1 MKNVNVDKNLSEVFE
16 VEVVETEP
24 VVDEKIEVIEGNV
37 ELAKDSEIRISK
49 INANS
54 DYDLV
59 RQNMKDIIDQGKI
72 AIEGILDVAGEGDSP
87 RAYEVVSQLLKS
99 TSEANKDLLDL
110 HKKKKEL
117 EKEEGSSRKNQ
128 TTNNNLFVGSTKDL
142 QRMLGRILKD
152 DEENNQ
158 RELPRKS

>member
-1 MKNVNVDKNLSEVFE
+1 MSDVDKNLSEQFD
-16 VEVVETEP
+16 VEPIDDKPVVEKVEI
-24 VVDEKIEVIEGNV
+24 VEGKL
-37 ELAKDSEIRISK
+37 ELAKDSENRISK

-59 RQNMKDIIDQGKI
+59 RQNLKDLIDQGKI
-72 AIEGILDVAGEGDSP
+72 AIEGILDVASEGDSP

-99 TSEANKDLLDL
+99 TSDANKDLLDL

-117 EKEEGSSRKNQ
+117 DKEDGPKNQ

-142 QRMLGRILKD
+142 QKLLGRMIKD

-158 RELPRKS
+158 RELPRES

>member
-1 MKNVNVDKNLSEVFE
+1 MKDNGNVDKNLSEVFD
-16 VEVVETEP
+16 VEP
-24 VVDEKIEVIEGNV
+24 VVENVEVIEGKI
-37 ELAKDSEIRISK
+37 ELAKDSENRISK

-59 RQNMKDIIDQGKI
+59 RQNLKDIIDQGKV
-72 AIEGILDVAGEGDSP
+72 AIEGILDVAGEGDST

-117 EKEEGSSRKNQ
+117 EKEDGSPKNQ

-142 QRMLGRILKD
+142 QRLLGRILKD

>member
-1 MKNVNVDKNLSEVFE
+1 MKDNGNVDKNLSEVFDVE
-16 VEVVETEP
+16 PIVENIEVVEG
-24 VVDEKIEVIEGNV
+24 KI
-37 ELAKDSEIRISK
+37 ELAKDSENRISK

-59 RQNMKDIIDQGKI
+59 RQNLKDIIDQGKI

-117 EKEEGSSRKNQ
+117 EKEDSGPKNQ

-142 QRMLGRILKD
+142 QKMIGRILKD

>member
-1 MKNVNVDKNLSEVFE
+1 MKDNGNVDKNLSEVFD
-16 VEVVETEP
+16 VEPIVEN
-24 VVDEKIEVIEGNV
+24 IEVIEGKI
-37 ELAKDSEIRISK
+37 ELAKDSENRISK

-59 RQNMKDIIDQGKI
+59 RQNLKDIIDQGKI

-117 EKEEGSSRKNQ
+117 EKEDSGPKNQ

-142 QRMLGRILKD
+142 QKMIGRILKD

>member
-1 MKNVNVDKNLSEVFE
+1 MKDNGNVDKNLSEVFD
-16 VEVVETEP
+16 VEP
-24 VVDEKIEVIEGNV
+24 VVENIEVIEGKI
-37 ELAKDSEIRISK
+37 ELAKDSENRISK

-59 RQNMKDIIDQGKI
+59 RQNLKDIIDQGKI

-117 EKEEGSSRKNQ
+117 EKEDSGPKNQ

-142 QRMLGRILKD
+142 QKMIGRILKD

>member
-1 MKNVNVDKNLSEVFE
+1 MKDNGNVDKNLSEVFDVE
-16 VEVVETEP
+16 PIVENIEVVEG
-24 VVDEKIEVIEGNV
+24 KI
-37 ELAKDSEIRISK
+37 ELAKDSENRISK

-59 RQNMKDIIDQGKI
+59 RQNLKDIIDQGKI

-117 EKEEGSSRKNQ
+117 DKEDSGPKNQ

-142 QRMLGRILKD
+142 QKMIGRILKD

>member
-1 MKNVNVDKNLSEVFE
+1 MKDHGNVDKNLSEVFDVE
-16 VEVVETEP
+16 PIVENIEVVEG
-24 VVDEKIEVIEGNV
+24 KI
-37 ELAKDSEIRISK
+37 ELAKDSENRISK

-59 RQNMKDIIDQGKI
+59 RQNLKDIIDQGKI

-117 EKEEGSSRKNQ
+117 EKEDSGPKNQ

-142 QRMLGRILKD
+142 QKMIGRILKD

>member
-158 RELPRKS
+158 RELPRES

>member
-1 MKNVNVDKNLSEVFE
+1 MSDVDKNLSEQFDVDPI
-16 VEVVETEP
+16 EP
-24 VVDEKIEVIEGNV
+24 VVEKIEIIEGKL
-37 ELAKDSEIRISK
+37 ELAENSENRISK

-59 RQNMKDIIDQGKI
+59 RQNLKDLIDQGKV

-99 TSEANKDLLDL
+99 TADANKDLLDL

-117 EKEEGSSRKNQ
+117 QKEDGGPKNQ

-142 QRMLGRILKD
+142 QKLLGRMIKD

-158 RELPRKS
+158 RELPRES

>member
-1 MKNVNVDKNLSEVFE
+1 MKDNGNVDKNLSEVFDVE
-16 VEVVETEP
+16 PIVENIEVVEG
-24 VVDEKIEVIEGNV
+24 KI
-37 ELAKDSEIRISK
+37 ELAKDSENRISK

-59 RQNMKDIIDQGKI
+59 RQNLKDIIDQGKV

-117 EKEEGSSRKNQ
+117 DKEDSGPKNQ

-142 QRMLGRILKD
+142 QKMIGRILKD

>member
-1 MKNVNVDKNLSEVFE
+1 MSDVDKNLSEQFN
-16 VEVVETEP
+16 VEPIEP
-24 VVDEKIEVIEGNV
+24 VVEKIEIIEGKL
-37 ELAKDSEIRISK
+37 ELAENSENRISK

-59 RQNMKDIIDQGKI
+59 RQNLKDLIDQGKV

-99 TSEANKDLLDL
+99 TADANKDLLDL

-117 EKEEGSSRKNQ
+117 QKEDGGPKNQ

-142 QRMLGRILKD
+142 QKLLGRMIKD

-158 RELPRKS
+158 RELPRES

>member
-1 MKNVNVDKNLSEVFE
+1 MKNVNVNKNLSEVFE

-158 RELPRKS
+158 RELPRES

>member
-1 MKNVNVDKNLSEVFE
+1 MKDNGNVDKNLSEVFD
-16 VEVVETEP
+16 VEEP
-24 VVDEKIEVIEGNV
+24 VVEKIEIIETKS
-37 ELAKDSEIRISK
+37 ELAKDSENRISK

-54 DYDLV
+54 DYELV
-59 RQNMKDIIDQGKI
+59 RQNLKDIIDQGKV

-99 TSEANKDLLDL
+99 TAEANKDLLDL

-117 EKEEGSSRKNQ
+117 EKEDGPKKQ

-142 QRMLGRILKD
+142 QQILGRILKD

-158 RELPRKS
+158 RKLPRKS

>member
-24 VVDEKIEVIEGNV
+24 VVVENIEVIERNV

-59 RQNMKDIIDQGKI
+59 RQNLKDIIDQGKV

-117 EKEEGSSRKNQ
+117 EREEGSLKNQ

-158 RELPRKS
+158 RELPRES

>member
-1 MKNVNVDKNLSEVFE
+1 MKDNGNVDKNLSEVFD
-16 VEVVETEP
+16 VEP
-24 VVDEKIEVIEGNV
+24 VVENIEVIEGKI
-37 ELAKDSEIRISK
+37 ELAKDSENRISK

-59 RQNMKDIIDQGKI
+59 RQNLKDIIDQGKI

-117 EKEEGSSRKNQ
+117 DKEDSGPKNQ

-142 QRMLGRILKD
+142 QKMIGRILKD